1 MTQPRLSRSAADRH
15 PDGAAAAAHTR
26 ISLSLPTWGALIA
39 AFLVVTLLLTLT
51 TVTLISQRQKTVLLN
66 KQIAVLLDESTIA
79 LHRAEPLLGA
89 VPAHSSTIKSR
100 ADTLAH
106 LVSQA
111 GPLVGQ
117 LNATGLPSTVAATG
131 QLVNSLQQ
139 QGLLTST
146 LENVGSLAAA
156 ANGSGLVNRLGQLVD
171 AVPAASAL
179 IAQLGNLAS
188 GIEKYRL
195 IPGAARGLGNLQE
208 LVRLQTRALRVAR
221 ATLATGRSTR
231 TIAGQTLATAQS
243 TLGTAQQI
251 LTIAEQTLTHA
262 ANLDSKVGTVP

>member
-1 MTQPRLSRSAADRH
+1 MTHPRVSRSAGGRR
-15 PDGAAAAAHTR
+15 PDGAGVAVHTR
-26 ISLSLPTWGALIA
+26 ISLSVPTWLALIA
-39 AFLVVTLLLTLT
+39 AFIVITLLLTVT

-66 KQIAVLLDESTIA
+66 KQIAALLDESTVA
-79 LHRAEPLLGA
+79 LHGAAPLLGA

-100 ADTLAH
+100 ADSLAH

-146 LENVGSLAAA
+146 LENVGGLAAA
-156 ANGSGLVNRLGQLVD
+156 ANGSGLVNRLGQLVGEL
-171 AVPAASAL
+171 PAASAL
-179 IAQLGNLAS
+179 IAQLGNLAT
-188 GIEKYRL
+188 GVDRYRL
-195 IPGAARGLGNLQE
+195 IPHAARGLRDRQE

-231 TIAGQTLATAQS
+231 TIAGQTLTTAQR

-262 ANLDSKVGTVP
+262 ANLDRKVGAVP